1 MPLRN
6 GIAIVLV
13 RSQTAAWIKHLSIF
27 PHPFFFGF
35 PAALPHRA
43 AGFLC
48 LRNCG
53 KNSSSFMRKLCKN
66 NLHVRA
72 NCVKLEL
79 YKRNRAIAGQASSC
93 WARCLTTCLPACAPS
108 CVGDVLHRRTPYR
121 KLWSLPPP
129 QLFLL
134 FSERRRLV
142 NNPRLKSRACS
153 GKSAF

>member
-48 LRNCG
+48 L
-53 KNSSSFMRKLCKN
+53 KLCKN
-66 NLHVRA
+66 NLYVRA

-93 WARCLTTCLPACAPS
+93 WARCLTTCLPACTPS